1 MKIAAVV
8 VLYYP
13 SEEVYENI
21 LSYISMVD
29 IVYAVDNSDIK
40 DEIFVRKLTNNRKIH
55 YLDNEGNKGIAHALN
70 RGAQEALKEKY
81 DFLLTMDQDSKASAH
96 MLSAIL
102 TCLSH
107 IDMSKI
113 GILSPFH
120 ASPIHKYSKEKGC
133 VEKRVVMTS
142 GNLLSLKAYKES
154 GPFMEELFLDYV
166 DNEYCLRLRTYGYKV
181 LQVSEAVLFHHLGEL
196 SLHHI
201 FGKPVYCYNY
211 PPVRYYYRT
220 RNVIAIRHRLEA
232 FWGVEILKDMIK
244 IVLFEKE
251 KLNKLQYIYFGI
263 RDAIRGKMGK
273 YDG

>member
-120 ASPIHKYSKEKGC
+120 ASPIHKYSKEKG
-133 VEKRVVMTS
+133 
-142 GNLLSLKAYKES
+142 
-154 GPFMEELFLDYV
+154 MEELFLDYV